1 MKSRNLLISGI
12 TTLLIISV
20 ASTLWLK
27 SIQATA
33 EIESFPDMST
43 FDQNTGVEV
52 PSTLGAIK
60 FISTIKQDS
69 TEKEDMVAFDGTGNG
84 GIITQENDNFR
95 TYTGMKLSKTPVAM
109 LSYDITRD
117 QKEDMISVLPAEWLD
132 SKTWQRA
139 RIVEVGSDYLITD
152 QLLRKNI
159 LTQATII
166 GSDGSQYSIK
176 SNTGPTDDTPRNAI
190 YLEKQLAPEENNSL
204 ADYRSLFSAGQYV
217 SYLLPTK
224 VISQNLQVKVTT
236 NLGDYNFAP
245 VACTPFIP
253 QDIDTLTAVTVGQFG
268 GDTNIDLRL
277 TTHKTEVLSNSN
289 VATAYNPDTHVLTFT
304 ISVPPSQIHNRNL
317 TGSYISFTA
326 SPNKLLPIRQ
336 GTSNQ
341 LIVDITLPDT
351 GEGVD
356 AFQASLLPGDR
367 FFLTSNTDETKKE
380 LIYKGDGHGCFTYSG
395 GIMGTV
401 LESSFGNTHLPN
413 ASEITTD
420 PRSVIT
426 DLNANFLPIDSLAG
440 RSLLIG
446 STNYDIEHNDQY
458 HLYLAP
464 AAGNISNAALDII
477 HNHTTTNYTI
487 ETITPTPTFADTDNL
502 KVVTLVVDIPSSVQA
517 VIGGLNL
524 EGGKPMVRAIDI
536 DQDGD
541 KDIIYLKGDHIFL
554 KKNNEISS

>member
-1 MKSRNLLISGI
+1 MKSRNLIISGI
-12 TTLLIISV
+12 ATVLIVCVTSTLLL
-20 ASTLWLK
+20 T

-33 EIESFPDMST
+33 ELESFPNMTT
-43 FDQNTGVEV
+43 FSQNTGVEV
-52 PSTLGAIK
+52 PSTINTIK
-60 FISTIKQDS
+60 FIGTIKQDDAN
-69 TEKEDMVAFDGTGNG
+69 KEDIVAFDDSGKG
-84 GIITQENDNFR
+84 GIITQQNDNFR
-95 TYTGMKLSKTPVAM
+95 TYAGLNLTKTPVAM
-109 LSYDITRD
+109 LSYDLTQD
-117 QKEDMISVLPAEWLD
+117 QKEDLISILPAEWLD
-132 SKTWQRA
+132 SKSWQRA

-159 LTQATII
+159 LTQSTII
-166 GSDGSQYSIK
+166 SNDGSQYSIK

-204 ADYRSLFSAGQYV
+204 DDYRTLFSAGQNI

-224 VISQNLQVKVTT
+224 VISKNLQVAIST
-236 NLGDYNFAP
+236 NLGDHNFAS
-245 VACTPFIP
+245 ASCTPFIP
-253 QDIDTLTAVTVGQFG
+253 QNIETLTSMAVGQFG
-268 GDTNIDLRL
+268 GDSNIDLRL
-277 TTHKTEVLSNSN
+277 TTHTTETMSNSN
-289 VATAYNPDTHVLTFT
+289 VATSYNPDSHVITFT
-304 ISVPPSQIHNRNL
+304 ISVPPSQIHDRNL

-367 FFLTSNTDETKKE
+367 FLLTSNTDDSKKD
-380 LIYKGDGHGCFTYSG
+380 LVYKGDGQGCFTYSG
-395 GIMGTV
+395 SIQGTV

-413 ASEITTD
+413 ANELTGE

-426 DLNANFLPIDSLAG
+426 DLNANFLPIDSLVG
-440 RSLLIG
+440 RTLLIG
-446 STNYDIEHNDQY
+446 TTSYDIEHNDQY

-464 AAGNISNAALDII
+464 AAGNISGTVLDII

-487 ETITPTPTFADTDNL
+487 EAIAPAPTFSEADDL

-517 VIGGLNL
+517 VIGGLSL

-541 KDIIYLKGDHIFL
+541 KDIIYLKSDHIFL

>member
-12 TTLLIISV
+12 TTLLIASV
-20 ASTLWLK
+20 ASALWLTA
-27 SIQATA
+27 IQATA
-33 EIESFPDMST
+33 EIESFPDMTT
-43 FDQNTGVEV
+43 FDQNTGIEV
-52 PSTLGAIK
+52 PSTLSAIK
-60 FISTIKQDS
+60 FIGTIKQDS
-69 TEKEDMVAFDGTGNG
+69 TEKEDIIAFDGSGNG
-84 GIITQENDNFR
+84 GIVTQENDNFR
-95 TYTGMKLSKTPVAM
+95 TYAGLKLAKTPVAM
-109 LSYDITRD
+109 LSYDLTRD
-117 QKEDMISVLPAEWLD
+117 QKDDLVSILPAEWLD

-159 LTQATII
+159 LTQSTVISSEGA
-166 GSDGSQYSIK
+166 QYSIK

-204 ADYRSLFSAGQYV
+204 DDYRTMFSAGQYI

-224 VISQNLQVKVTT
+224 VINQNLQVSVNT
-236 NLGDYNFAP
+236 NLGNHNFAA
-245 VACTPFIP
+245 VACTPFVP
-253 QDIDTLTAVTVGQFG
+253 QDIETLTAMAVGQFG
-268 GDTNIDLRL
+268 GDSNIDLRL
-277 TTHKTEVLSNSN
+277 TTHTTEVMSNSN
-289 VATAYNPDTHVLTFT
+289 VATAYNPDSHVLTFT
-304 ISVPPSQIHNRNL
+304 ISVPPSQIHDRNL
-317 TGSYISFTA
+317 TGSYISLTA

-336 GTSNQ
+336 GTTNQ

-356 AFQASLLPGDR
+356 AFQSSLLPGDR
-367 FFLTSNTDETKKE
+367 FLLTSNTDETKKD
-380 LIYKGDGHGCFTYSG
+380 LVYKGDGQGCFTYTGS
-395 GIMGTV
+395 MQGTV

-413 ASEITTD
+413 ATEQTTE

-446 STNYDIEHNDQY
+446 TTSYGIEHNDQY
-458 HLYLAP
+458 HIYLAP
-464 AAGNISNAALDII
+464 AAGNISSAALDII
-477 HNHTTTNYTI
+477 HQHTTTNYTVAPV
-487 ETITPTPTFADTDNL
+487 TPTPTFSDTDDL

-541 KDIIYLKGDHIFL
+541 KDIVYLKSGHIFL